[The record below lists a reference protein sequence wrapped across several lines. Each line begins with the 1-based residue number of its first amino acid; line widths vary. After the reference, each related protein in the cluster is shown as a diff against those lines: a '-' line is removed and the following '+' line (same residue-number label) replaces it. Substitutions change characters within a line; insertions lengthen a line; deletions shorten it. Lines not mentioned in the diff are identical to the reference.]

1 MMLSL
6 SLSFLFD
13 IDDWEFKK
21 KKLILIIEKKVI
33 KLKEIKIFVRENT
46 NFNISIK
53 KITLI

>member
-1 MMLSL
+1 MLSL